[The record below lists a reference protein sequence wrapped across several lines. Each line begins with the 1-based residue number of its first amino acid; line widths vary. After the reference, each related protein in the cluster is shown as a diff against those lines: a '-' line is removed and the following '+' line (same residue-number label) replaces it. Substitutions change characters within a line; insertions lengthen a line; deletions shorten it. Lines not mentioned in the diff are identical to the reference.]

1 MPTFDELQSPANI
14 LTEIQHGSPSD
25 APKTPADKNPFDILS
40 PPPTPSAC
48 YSSNSEE
55 SSQELTIS
63 SNCEHP
69 LSPSDSVVLDP
80 TNPSLIQT
88 LSKPMSLEPETEEDA
103 KTLLQSARNTR
114 DEVAAQLS
122 RARRRVRLA
131 RLHFT
136 KVNRDLTE
144 AKLRVGA
151 TRACL
156 RRSRFFY
163 VLGAPSSIEEDIQ
176 TRQNGA
182 EHYIRLRGQRHALMV
197 CLD

>member
-25 APKTPADKNPFDILS
+25 AAPKTPADKNPFDILS

-55 SSQELTIS
+55 SSQELSIS

-88 LSKPMSLEPETEEDA
+88 LSKPVSLE
-103 KTLLQSARNTR
+103 
-114 DEVAAQLS
+114 
-122 RARRRVRLA
+122 
-131 RLHFT
+131 
-136 KVNRDLTE
+136 KVSP
-144 AKLRVGA
+144 
-151 TRACL
+151 CL
-156 RRSRFFY
+156 RICLLYLRCRWS
-163 VLGAPSSIEEDIQ
+163 P
-176 TRQNGA
+176 
-182 EHYIRLRGQRHALMV
+182 RLRKTPRRSCNLHVTLVMKSLRSCPELVGVSASLAFTSPR
-197 CLD
+197 